1 MGTATIL
8 VVDDERKIRDLVRSY
23 LELEGYSVL
32 VADSGE
38 RTRIL
43 YGVRNCDH
51 ALDLWIRSGRRRRA
65 GASLDGLRSERPPF
79 LVAWRRNAL
88 TACGPF
94 RTGLQYVG
102 LRFIPS
108 GWRQG
113 ASLGPSSKAI
123 HTDLIGG
130 QLGRSRRSQGF

>member
-88 TACGPF
+88 TACGAVPHRSSVR
-94 RTGLQYVG
+94 RTKDSSSPVGGRGPHSG
-102 LRFIPS
+102 LRAKRFTPI
-108 GWRQG
+108 
-113 ASLGPSSKAI
+113 
-123 HTDLIGG
+123 
-130 QLGRSRRSQGF
+130 